1 MKFFTEHPRSVG
13 ETYFE
18 HMGVAFSFG
27 GTMVIGGLA
36 CLAHG
41 VFPRLFMRTASRTVQ
56 GLYQRMVA
64 KRFAKQLPPDC
75 LDFVI

>member
-18 HMGVAFSFG
+18 HMETAFRFG
-27 GTMVIGGLA
+27 GAMVVGGLA
-36 CLAHG
+36 CLVHG
-41 VFPRLFMRTASRTVQ
+41 LIPRLFMRTASRTVQ
-56 GLYQRMVA
+56 ELHGRMVA
-64 KRFAKQLPPDC
+64 NRRTKRLPPEC